1 MSVLTEEDGRM
12 RWQLFV
18 RPNCFLCAQAA
29 QLLAEAG
36 IAAQRLDVD
45 SNPQWQAEYGLL
57 VPVLY
62 DSDEQRELIYP
73 FDVEELRLFAGLPS
87 HQS

>member
-62 DSDEQRELIYP
+62 DSEEQRELIYP
-73 FDVEELRLFAGLPS
+73 FDVEELRRFAGLPS
-87 HQS
+87 H

>member
-1 MSVLTEEDGRM
+1 M

-29 QLLAEAG
+29 QILAEAG
-36 IAAQRLDVD
+36 ISAERLDVD
-45 SNPQWQAEYGLL
+45 SQTKWQKEYGVL

-62 DSDEQRELIYP
+62 DSLTQRELIYP
-73 FDVEELRLFAGLPS
+73 FDANAVREFVEID
-87 HQS
+87 